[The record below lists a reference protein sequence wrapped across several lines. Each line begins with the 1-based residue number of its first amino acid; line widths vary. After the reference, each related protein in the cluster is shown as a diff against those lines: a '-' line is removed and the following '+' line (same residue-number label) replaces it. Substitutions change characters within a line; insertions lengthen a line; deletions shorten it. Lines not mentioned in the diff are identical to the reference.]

1 MPINQ
6 LNDDGAVIGY
16 KPDLQYKKDRTVAS
30 SNTDT
35 ARTNY
40 SGSITYTDTLS
51 GFKDSCPSQA
61 LTDIAY
67 VTENLKKLVD
77 KLAKAFKNGN
87 WDKYNDI

>member
-16 KPDLQYKKDRTVAS
+16 KPDLQYKKDRTVTS
-30 SNTDT
+30 DNTDT

-51 GFKDSCPSQA
+51 GFKDNCPSQA

-87 WDKYNDI
+87 LSLIHI